1 MTCPRAMRA
10 APRRPVDD
18 IAVRQ
23 HGVVC
28 RNLAARVGRPPDR
41 VLVVRHASVMQD
53 DHVGRAAALA
63 LVVVRRRSYLGDD
76 GGFGTQLGRNHTRT
90 ARTFTGADF
99 LLAHDETLAAAR
111 GRDCAETRMRDKLER
126 APAQRLRRISGCC
139 CRRAASLE
147 RDGRAGLSP
156 TRPSNSGT
164 PSSRLRFTHST
175 LLTIRY
181 SLVGPDNTR
190 LG

>member
-1 MTCPRAMRA
+1 
-10 APRRPVDD
+10 
-18 IAVRQ
+18 
-23 HGVVC
+23 
-28 RNLAARVGRPPDR
+28 
-41 VLVVRHASVMQD
+41 MQD

-156 TRPSNSGT
+156 TPAVQ
-164 PSSRLRFTHST
+164 LRDAFVPLT
-175 LLTIRY
+175 LY
-181 SLVGPDNTR
+181 SLDAPDNTLLAHR
-190 LG
+190 PRQYATWLMFPKTSFQLSVPPAESSAAAPCRWSATRQPRSSCVPAACNIGSPARS